1 MAAIEARADWLVKEG
16 TPHNNGNKAWAF
28 GKLGIDEPS
37 FWDCLERGMGG
48 PSLRKRISRKYV
60 TPYGSGH
67 LGGGEGQEKAAV
79 VSVTREDSF
88 TSKHLFQLAQ
98 VGVHA
103 SASGAEAKE
112 LAELKTRMGEAYQN
126 EVLGSN
132 ERFKS
137 NKQQITVEL
146 NFKHDREVALLRPE
160 FAPFLAVDMA
170 DLENKLAIEFDG
182 ARQFSRGYS
191 GERTERQGGK
201 IVAKRQLLKNCGWP
215 VVSLSLVRVPEI
227 GEREPGEIEI
237 MTQRE
242 ARGRVEW

>member
-1 MAAIEARADWLVKEG
+1 M
-16 TPHNNGNKAWAF
+16 
-28 GKLGIDEPS
+28 
-37 FWDCLERGMGG
+37 
-48 PSLRKRISRKYV
+48 
-60 TPYGSGH
+60 
-67 LGGGEGQEKAAV
+67 
-79 VSVTREDSF
+79 VSVTREDGF

-103 SASGAEAKE
+103 SASGLK
-112 LAELKTRMGEAYQN
+112 LKSLSAELKTRMEEAYQN

-137 NKQQITVEL
+137 NKQQIMVEL

-201 IVAKRQLLKNCGWP
+201 TVAKRQLLRNCGWQ

-227 GEREPGEIEI
+227 GEREPGEIER

-242 ARGRVEW
+242 ARGRE